1 MFFGCYFNVLRHRGR
16 VYSLLRS
23 LLKNDIFAC
32 VQLVNPSPQVSICD
46 ARFSSSFFFYY
57 LKCFKGL
64 VTLLSSFISARNVWI
79 SDILETVNR
88 MRKLHT
94 TNDFED
100 YKKCFSFS
108 LFCLW
113 DSCRELDTSYFIWI
127 YLYGII
133 ILTRINEWW

>member
-1 MFFGCYFNVLRHRGR
+1 MIILIIIMFFGCYFNVLRHRGR

-79 SDILETVNR
+79 SFLKQSIECANYIPQMILKITRNVFLFRFSVSEIVVANWTQAILFGYIYTV
-88 MRKLHT
+88 L
-94 TNDFED
+94 
-100 YKKCFSFS
+100 
-108 LFCLW
+108 
-113 DSCRELDTSYFIWI
+113 
-127 YLYGII
+127 
-133 ILTRINEWW
+133 